1 MKITI
6 LGAGA
11 MGSALTVPLTDRQYA
26 VALWCTDH
34 DATIYHA
41 LSAGKPHPNLETRL
55 PDSVRIFKSSQIKE
69 AITGSE
75 LLILGVSTP
84 GVLPVLRQAAPY
96 LCSGTPVLT
105 AAKGF
110 LPGQAIPEPVPSGIQ
125 RQLQSLCPE
134 AKPPVLCMTGPSI
147 AEELVRRQPTAAA
160 VASEAQG
167 LVEAVCERL
176 ATDYFWL
183 DSVQDLRGLEI
194 CLAYKNIYSIAL
206 AWTEGLDEAAGRAS
220 VQNLSAIL
228 LLQAVHELREL
239 IVACHGNPDTAN
251 GWSGLGDLVATSGGG
266 RNGRFG
272 QLLATGKT
280 PGEAAATM
288 EEGDVATIEGRSAAP
303 HGFDYAAQ
311 TLGNDWT
318 KRLPLLHAIQQVL
331 EERKTVRE
339 IVAQLHLFR
348 EDNEAT
354 VP

>member
-1 MKITI
+1 MKIAI

-11 MGSALTVPLTDRQYA
+11 MGSALTVPLTDRQHA

-34 DATIYHA
+34 DAAVYHA

-55 PDSVRIFKSSQIKE
+55 PDSVRIFESSQIEE
-69 AITGSE
+69 AITGAE

-84 GVLPVLRQAAPY
+84 GVLPVIRQAAPY
-96 LCSGTPVLT
+96 FRSSTPILS

-110 LPGQAIPEPVPSGIQ
+110 LPDQTIPKAVPSAIRQ
-125 RQLQSLCPE
+125 QLQKLRPE
-134 AKPPVLCMTGPSI
+134 LMPAVLSMTSPSI
-147 AEELVRRQPTAAA
+147 AEELVHRQPTAAA
-160 VASEAQG
+160 VAGEIEG
-167 LVEAVCERL
+167 LAEGVCEKL
-176 ATDYFWL
+176 STDYFWL
-183 DSVQDLRGLEI
+183 DPVQDLPGLEI

-206 AWTEGLDEAAGRAS
+206 AWAEGLNLAAGRSS

-239 IVACHGNPDTAN
+239 IAACHGIPDTAN

-272 QLLATGKT
+272 QLLATGRT
-280 PGEAAATM
+280 PGEAAAKM
-288 EEGDVATIEGRSAAP
+288 EAEGITTIEGRSAAP

-311 TLGNDWT
+311 TLGNDWA

-331 EERKTVRE
+331 EERQTVRE
-339 IVAQLHLFR
+339 IVAQLHRFR
-348 EDNEAT
+348 END
-354 VP
+354 